1 MFGDPTDSNLE
12 NSDDIIKKRRAR
24 LKKSITNPVADLNIN
39 MD

>member
-12 NSDDIIKKRRAR
+12 NSNDMKKKRRAR
-24 LKKSITNPVADLNIN
+24 LKKSTTMPVADLNIN